1 MKLKKRIFS
10 AVIAFMLILT
20 TVNLM
25 AFAQNSNG
33 LNGSGT
39 QDDPYLI
46 SSASQLTELN
56 GKRDVYVEL
65 TQDIDLSQVIATDA
79 GDWYDFYITDFSGT
93 IDGKGH
99 KLYNFGYNTAFI
111 GNFYGGELKNLTLEA
126 NGNPC
131 GLVFNG
137 DKGGTYNYTDI
148 NLTGYVKYSTD
159 NNNEALLMTYA
170 SGDVTL
176 TRVHNSADIESPT
189 YNGLFIGS
197 SSYANSHYTLT
208 DCTYSGYAI
217 MEQPGIVFAN
227 GFLFGENLLG
237 ENPTSTLTVTNCK
250 ITGTVL
256 GTKAAPHYLSCVSFP
271 SDGSADALEAKV
283 AAGFT
288 KTGTIDKTTPLT
300 GYSFELNSDGKLRIT
315 VTDENSQIGSF
326 QVVSRKYATMYLPS
340 GINAGT
346 QLVNVSETIPVKAG
360 TTTYYSSLG
369 KVQFYDGTDGELGTT
384 GVNGSLNITKKDGK
398 IGYLLSNLKLS
409 DDYIYKFGAFD
420 SQNNWAT
427 SDALVYVY
435 NTEGKLINI
444 VNGPTSAEFTVPEL
458 SVTAN
463 EADTLSSVAAPE
475 GYTWV
480 DGNVKVVAGGQICF
494 AKKDNTVIPVNV
506 NGTPLPKAE
515 VPVIDPNQPVEEI
528 KAGATADTKEVLEG
542 IINGAVNGSSE
553 IVGAD
558 LQNKIDAAAA
568 AGQQI
573 VISLEIQLQNKS
585 EVEQETVT
593 KIEALLN
600 KSATETTTL
609 TVAQYFDISVL
620 VQADQSIL
628 GNITDLK
635 GNTLTLQIAIPDSLI
650 AEGRTFKVLR
660 VHEGTAELLDA
671 TLNGNLLTFETDR
684 FSTYALVAVDKSSTT
699 PSTSDNETTSSS
711 STGNQD
717 SAAEVPTTGQSNIPL
732 VAAIVLLLSMSGLIA
747 FGYKNSTRSKK

>member
-126 NGNPC
+126 NENPC

-189 YNGLFIGS
+189 YNGLFIGYS
-197 SSYANSHYTLT
+197 PFENSNYML
-208 DCTYSGYAI
+208 DSCTYSGDAI
-217 MEQPGIVFAN
+217 MKEPGIVFAN
-227 GFLFGENLLG
+227 GSYISHLLG
-237 ENPTSTLTVTNCK
+237 DEPSSTLTVENCE
-250 ITGTVL
+250 ISGTIL
-256 GTKAAPHYLSCVSFP
+256 GTSAKPHYLSCVSFP
-271 SDGSADALEAKV
+271 SDGSANALEAEV
-283 AAGFT
+283 ANGFT

-300 GYSFELNSDGKLRIT
+300 GYSFELNSGGKLRIT

-326 QVVSRKYATMYLPS
+326 QVVSKKYATMYLPS

-369 KVQFYDGTDGELGTT
+369 KIQFYDGTDGELGTT
-384 GVNGSLNITKKDGK
+384 GINGSLKITKKDGK
-398 IGYLLSNLKLS
+398 IGYLLSNLKLNDS
-409 DDYIYKFGAFD
+409 YVYKFGAFN
-420 SQNNWAT
+420 SENNWAT

-463 EADTLSSVAAPE
+463 EADTLSSVTAPE

-494 AKKDNTVIPVNV
+494 AQKDNTVVPVNV
-506 NGTPLPKAE
+506 TGNPLPIAE
-515 VPVIDPNQPVEEI
+515 VPVIDPNKPVEEVV
-528 KAGATADTKEVLEG
+528 AGATEDTKKVLEG

-573 VISLEIQLQNKS
+573 VISLEIQPQNKS

-635 GNTLTLQIAIPDSLI
+635 GKTLTLQIAIPDSLI
-650 AEGRTFKVLR
+650 AEGRTFKILR